1 MERSDYTP
9 WTPSQHTGTS
19 LVVQSAQRIKH
30 LSGGSMTK
38 RDKPVRGIDW
48 EAIFERR
55 PDLKPP
61 GYEETVAIMQQRKLS
76 QTEASS

>member
-1 MERSDYTP
+1 
-9 WTPSQHTGTS
+9 
-19 LVVQSAQRIKH
+19 
-30 LSGGSMTK
+30 MTK